1 MADTYSGMYAEV
13 YERQLR
19 NAKKEQKTINELL
32 TLGLI
37 RKMREREAR
46 KARGARGESVIEASS
61 ISYTYKPLYEDE
73 LIYKIQNERQLRNA
87 KKEQET
93 INELLTLG
101 LIRKMREREE
111 RSEAIAGGAS

>member
-1 MADTYSGMYAEV
+1 MADTHSGMYAEV

-19 NAKKEQKTINELL
+19 NIKKEQETINELL

-46 KARGARGESVIEASS
+46 KARGESVVEAPA
-61 ISYTYKPLYEDE
+61 ISYTYTPLYKDE
-73 LIYKIQNERQLRNA
+73 YIYKIQYERQLRNA

-101 LIRKMREREE
+101 LIRKMLAREARKAREA
-111 RSEAIAGGAS
+111 REAS